1 MNLSFF
7 IAKRYLLAKK
17 SHNAINIIT
26 LISVLV
32 VALGTTALILILSV
46 FNGLGSL
53 ISSLYG
59 SFDSDFKITPKQGK
73 YINLSDFP
81 SEKIIELEGVAN
93 YTRVLEDI
101 ALLKYQNAAYGDEG
115 RQFLATLKGV
125 EPSFKKMTGVDTML
139 VDGQFLLENKQGNFL
154 VLGNGVAAR
163 LQIRLNDYEN
173 PINVY
178 FPKGESLTNINP
190 LEAFAIESVFPSGV
204 FSIQQEYDDKYVL
217 CSFRFA
223 QNLMNKPN
231 QATSIEIGISK
242 NTDSDKL
249 QSKIQT
255 VLSEKYKVQNR
266 FQQKEM
272 VYKIMKSEKWSSFM
286 ILGFILLIAIFNVVG
301 SITVLIIEKKK
312 DIVSLKNMG
321 ASNTLIRRIFF
332 TEGMLI
338 SFIGG
343 IIGLSLG
350 AILCI
355 LQQHFGII
363 PMEGNFAV
371 NSFPVEMRLFDF
383 VAIFLLII
391 GIGFIATL
399 IPVQRISKHYLN

>member
-32 VALGTTALILILSV
+32 VALGTTALLLILSV

-59 SFDSDFKITPKQGK
+59 SFDSDFKITPEQGK
-73 YINLSDFP
+73 YINLGEFP
-81 SEKIIELEGVAN
+81 NDKIMKLKGVAD

-101 ALLKYQNAAYGDEG
+101 ALFKYQNAAYGDEG

-125 EPSFKKMTGVDTML
+125 EPSFKNMSGVDTMII
-139 VDGQFLLENKQGNFL
+139 DGQFLLENNKGNFL

-173 PINVY
+173 PIIVY
-178 FPKGESLTNINP
+178 FPKGENLSNINP
-190 LEAFAIESVFPSGV
+190 LESFAIESVFPTGV
-204 FSIQQEYDDKYVL
+204 FSIQQEYDDQYVL

-223 QNLMNKPN
+223 QSLMNKPN
-231 QATSIEIGISK
+231 QATSIEIGATKSV
-242 NTDSDKL
+242 DKDDL
-249 QSKIQT
+249 QAEIQAI
-255 VLSEKYKVQNR
+255 VGVKYKVKNR

-312 DIVSLKNMG
+312 DILSLKNMG

-343 IIGLSLG
+343 FIGLGLG
-350 AILCI
+350 TILCL
-355 LQQHFGII
+355 LQQYFGII

-371 NSFPVEMRLFDF
+371 SSFPVEMHLFDF
-383 VAIFLLII
+383 ATIFILII
-391 GIGFIATL
+391 GIGIFATI
-399 IPVQRISKHYLN
+399 IPVQRISKEYLD